1 MQLEWAAKS
10 LNQCTLLKKKEKK
23 TLHSSTLKELKVD
36 QELIKG
42 LNAKVGEVPERG
54 AWEVVPVAGLSR
66 G

>member
-1 MQLEWAAKS
+1 MGCQKLKS
-10 LNQCTLLKKKEKK
+10 MHLIKKKEKK
-23 TLHSSTLKELKVD
+23 TPLHSSTLKELKVD
-36 QELIKG
+36 RELIKG